1 MAPAA
6 RRSMRVHVVA
16 STQPP
21 EASSDEG
28 EEEEPEEDEEDED
41 EDAEDAEVQEQE
53 DGAEDEE
60 DKRDGEF
67 SPGGRRQRAAGRKA
81 AKRTADG
88 DANGGG
94 SAASASA
101 GAADDDVAAT
111 ALGASRVPRIKL
123 AVGRGKAAAAGRA
136 VCKVCKAAD
145 HAAGFAGSVYL
156 DCPNANCYLC
166 KGPGHTTETC
176 PYRTASE
183 HGLIPA
189 AGHCRPGSKFEL
201 SLGRQVRARGG
212 RQPSV
217 KVLPPVP
224 RVADCA
230 LRGVHS
236 RLVTAMEFHPTH
248 DGMLISG
255 DKKGQ
260 LVLWRFDEPM
270 ASSYEHLNGVHH
282 AIIAGIKFKKGNDH
296 NMVTAGA
303 DGKLCCT
310 DLAAGSPAAEARTLL
325 DLNPH
330 GWLGDA
336 SLWRMLYGFDLA
348 QEHSLVLV
356 GDDAGQLHMSVL
368 ALARSPAHLSS
379 AMFAAARP
387 GGGQVGGLNGG
398 LSRGGPLGR
407 VDWRAPGAARPAT
420 LVHRKKTKV
429 VGVDC
434 HPHDCNLF
442 ITAGNDHF
450 AKVWDFRMFD
460 ERAPWAILPH
470 PRVVN
475 SAYFSP
481 VTGCK
486 ILTTCQD
493 NRLRVYDYI
502 YGDLETPSR
511 AIVHSHDFNRHL
523 TPFRAQWDPRDA
535 SECQVVVGRYIS
547 EDFGGVAL
555 HPIDFFDISTGKR
568 TAEVWDRGLETI
580 TPVNKLHPRRDVL
593 ASGSFWSLFIWKPEE
608 EEPDDDDVSVAVRTP
623 AKSREQRREVVY
635 YDTKGSGKGKGKGKS
650 KKGEA
655 DDNDDDLED
664 EEDLKSKRRRK
675 AQGKQK

>member
-6 RRSMRVHVVA
+6 RRSMRVHIVA

-28 EEEEPEEDEEDED
+28 EEEPEEDEEDED
-41 EDAEDAEVQEQE
+41 EDAEDAEVQELE
-53 DGAEDEE
+53 DGAEDGE

-81 AKRTADG
+81 AKRAADG
-88 DANGGG
+88 DANGRG
-94 SAASASA
+94 SATGASA
-101 GAADDDVAAT
+101 GAVDVNVAAT
-111 ALGASRVPRIKL
+111 APGASRLPRIKL
-123 AVGRGKAAAAGRA
+123 AVGRGKAAAASWA

-145 HAAGFAGSVYL
+145 HAAGFVGSVYL

-201 SLGRQVRARGG
+201 SLGRQV
-212 RQPSV
+212 

-224 RVADCA
+224 RAADCA

-236 RLVTAMEFHPTH
+236 RRVTAMEFHPTH

-296 NMVTAGA
+296 DMVTAGA

-356 GDDAGQLHMSVL
+356 GDDAGQLHM
-368 ALARSPAHLSS
+368 
-379 AMFAAARP
+379 
-387 GGGQVGGLNGG
+387 
-398 LSRGGPLGR
+398 

-593 ASGSFWSLFIWKPEE
+593 ASGSFWSLVIWKPEE

-655 DDNDDDLED
+655 DDNDDDFED